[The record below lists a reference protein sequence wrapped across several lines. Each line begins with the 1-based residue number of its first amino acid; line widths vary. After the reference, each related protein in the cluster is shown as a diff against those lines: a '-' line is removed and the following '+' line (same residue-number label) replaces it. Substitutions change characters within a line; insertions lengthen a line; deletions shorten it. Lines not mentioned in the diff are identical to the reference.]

1 MMCSHEHKC
10 AEINY
15 RIISIFKISASGGKM
30 VKMVSEVEGEEQ
42 CMKCVLWLEMRQET
56 SICPLKNSKLSQEH
70 ESIDKIWKT
79 VGEKEINR
87 WMDRQIDDRQV
98 DD

>member
-42 CMKCVLWLEMRQET
+42 CMKCVLWLEMR
-56 SICPLKNSKLSQEH
+56 
-70 ESIDKIWKT
+70 
-79 VGEKEINR
+79 
-87 WMDRQIDDRQV
+87 
-98 DD
+98 